1 MKDSDEWMTINNL
14 RLNKSNTDF
23 FVIGSQHRPKTV
35 LAVGLEDVY
44 SSNAAAVILSLKS
57 KIAAIFKTSFFS
69 HSTDCPYF
77 KICI

>member
-35 LAVGLEDVY
+35 LAVGLEDIY